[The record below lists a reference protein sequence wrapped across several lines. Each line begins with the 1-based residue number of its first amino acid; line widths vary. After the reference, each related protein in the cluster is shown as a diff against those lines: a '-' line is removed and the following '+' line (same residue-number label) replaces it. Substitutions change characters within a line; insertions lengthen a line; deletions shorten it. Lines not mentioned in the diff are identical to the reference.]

1 MRSSILTRLL
11 VGFATAAM
19 ISLAMSEP
27 AKAQKRIV
35 LTYDDAPL
43 GAGRVFTGE
52 ERATALIEGLRSV
65 NAGPVAFFVK
75 TRGFDTEPD
84 GRERIRRYAAAGHF
98 IANHSHTHQWA
109 HRTSV
114 EDYLADIDTAQ
125 ERLQGIENRRPWY
138 RFPYLDE
145 GRTPD
150 KISGIAG
157 GLAMRGLTNGY
168 VTIDN
173 YDWHVDRRLQQ
184 ALRDGRS
191 VDYEKL
197 GRFYVR
203 MLLYA
208 AEFYDSLA
216 VQRLGE
222 SPVHV
227 LLLHE
232 NDLAALYADELV
244 NAFRASGW
252 EVVSPD
258 LAYGAPLPPPETVHT
273 GQGRVVGLATDAGR
287 HRSTM
292 WTWAIDEEMIDL
304 ELGRSGAI
312 QMTPSV
318 EPAPANADGQP

>member
-1 MRSSILTRLL
+1 MSLGAVGRLL
-11 VGFATAAM
+11 LAIATFAT

-35 LTYDDAPL
+35 LTYDDAPRGEGL
-43 GAGRVFTGE
+43 VFTGE
-52 ERATALIEGLRSV
+52 ERATALIDGLASV

-75 TRGFDTEPD
+75 TGGIETEPD
-84 GRERIRRYAAAGHF
+84 GPERIRRYAAAGHF

-114 EDYLADIDTAQ
+114 EDYLADIDTA
-125 ERLQGIENRRPWY
+125 EDRLQGMENRRPWY

-150 KISGIAG
+150 KISGIAN
-157 GLAMRGLTNGY
+157 GLAVRGLTNGY

-173 YDWHVDRRLQQ
+173 YDWHVDRRLQE
-184 ALRDGRS
+184 ALRDGRR

-216 VQRLGE
+216 VQMLGE

-232 NDLAALYADELV
+232 NDVAALYADDLV

-258 LAYGAPLPPPETVHT
+258 LAYGSPLPPPETVYT
-273 GQGRVVGLATDAGR
+273 GQGRVFGLAIDAGR
-287 HRSTM
+287 PRNTM

-312 QMTPSV
+312 ETRPVS
-318 EPAPANADGQP
+318 ESAPAND